1 MFTQPTLN
9 LSNGEWEVNKAI
21 PKVVY
26 TTEVYAVSYSFR
38 TVVLTSPLESIKK
51 KEGGERKKAVISVC
65 DSRQLFNKYMYLV
78 GGPAG
83 ASTLFPGNKVLPM
96 FKPRSFPQD
105 RLGSTNLSTH
115 YDGER

>member
-9 LSNGEWEVNKAI
+9 LSNGEQEVNKAI

-51 KEGGERKKAVISVC
+51 KEGGERNKAMISVC
-65 DSRQLFNKYMYLV
+65 DPRQLFDKYMYQV

-83 ASTLFPGNKVLPM
+83 ASTLFPGNQVA
-96 FKPRSFPQD
+96 
-105 RLGSTNLSTH
+105 
-115 YDGER
+115 YV

>member
-1 MFTQPTLN
+1 MTK
-9 LSNGEWEVNKAI
+9 EWTTKMSTSTADSKFVKWRVGS

-51 KEGGERKKAVISVC
+51 KEGGERNKAMISVC
-65 DSRQLFNKYMYLV
+65 DPRQLFDKYMYLV

-83 ASTLFPGNKVLPM
+83 ASTLFPGNQVA
-96 FKPRSFPQD
+96 
-105 RLGSTNLSTH
+105 
-115 YDGER
+115 YV

>member
-9 LSNGEWEVNKAI
+9 LSNGEQEVNKAI

-26 TTEVYAVSYSFR
+26 TTEVYAVSSLFSNCSFNF
-38 TVVLTSPLESIKK
+38 PFGID
-51 KEGGERKKAVISVC
+51 KEERRRRKEEAVISVC

-83 ASTLFPGNKVLPM
+83 LQPCSLGTRLPM
-96 FKPRSFPQD
+96 FKPRRFPPD

>member
-9 LSNGEWEVNKAI
+9 LSIGEWEVNKAI

-26 TTEVYAVSYSFR
+26 TTKVYAIFYFFR
-38 TVVLTSPLESIKK
+38 TVVSTSPLESIKK
-51 KEGGERKKAVISVC
+51 EGGGERKKAVISIY
-65 DSRQLFNKYMYLV
+65 DSCRLV
-78 GGPAG
+78 VQ
-83 ASTLFPGNKVLPM
+83 PGLQPCSLGTRLPM
-96 FKPRSFPQD
+96 FKPRSFPPD